1 MNFDWVNKD
10 NILSVYEKLVS
21 TVSDNKDNF
30 AHENWDEIKVIYE
43 ALESKKYS

>member
-30 AHENWDEIKVIYE
+30 TRENWYEIK
-43 ALESKKYS
+43 